1 MPVVCREEYG
11 GRVRGERGV
20 RLSAH
25 VVRIVALLLGQL
37 ILRRRE
43 LMSEVT
49 E

>member
-25 VVRIVALLLGQL
+25 MVRIVALLLGQL
-37 ILRRRE
+37 ILRSRE
-43 LMSEVT
+43 HMSEII